1 MLNGKLEYEPPNQNT
16 LRFNGTLKLKK
27 DPKIENLNIDNF
39 IPKGSK
45 IRQTSWY
52 SPIFLYLI
60 YLNIYI
66 FQKRIFGL
74 VVYTGM
80 NTKMMKSSR
89 YNLKKDDFY
98 HHESNNYTALIIL
111 LIFFEVIVS
120 FIIVFSKND
129 E

>member
-1 MLNGKLEYEPPNQNT
+1 MLNGKLEYEPPNENT

-60 YLNIYI
+60 YLYI
-66 FQKRIFGL
+66 
-74 VVYTGM
+74 
-80 NTKMMKSSR
+80 S
-89 YNLKKDDFY
+89 KKDFRTGSLHWY
-98 HHESNNYTALIIL
+98 EY
-111 LIFFEVIVS
+111 
-120 FIIVFSKND
+120 KND
-129 E
+129 EVI